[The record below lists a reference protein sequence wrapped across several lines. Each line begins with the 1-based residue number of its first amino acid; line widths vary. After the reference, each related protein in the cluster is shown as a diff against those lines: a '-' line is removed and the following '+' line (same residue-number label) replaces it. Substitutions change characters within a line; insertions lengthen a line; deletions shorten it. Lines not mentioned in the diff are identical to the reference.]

1 MSESDSGGSATVTVT
16 GDFKLVSV
24 KCLPLK
30 NMEAT
35 IVLAAN
41 SHGSAFALSFITE
54 HPQPCAALIAKERR
68 AAGSSETF
76 IAPTLLVGSSSGC
89 LLSRQVQAYY
99 SASFAA

>member
-1 MSESDSGGSATVTVT
+1 MPTIEEHGGYYCAGCKQSE
-16 GDFKLVSV
+16 
-24 KCLPLK
+24 
-30 NMEAT
+30 
-35 IVLAAN
+35 
-41 SHGSAFALSFITE
+41 HGSAFALSFITE

-68 AAGSSETF
+68 AAGSLGTF